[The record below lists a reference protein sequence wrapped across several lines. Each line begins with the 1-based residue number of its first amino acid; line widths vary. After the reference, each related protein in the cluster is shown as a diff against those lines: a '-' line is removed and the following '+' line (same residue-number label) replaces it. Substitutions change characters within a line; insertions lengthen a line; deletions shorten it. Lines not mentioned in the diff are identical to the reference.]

1 MRVGTLWNLALGPG
15 SIAIHVCE
23 YFLHGSIAFYVCVL
37 FVCVYFC
44 GTRAAL
50 PSMCVCTFYMAT
62 LHSELYCPAG
72 RFHQLL
78 HRWLSSIATD
88 GDWRDNAMVL
98 FSVFPFSDIPA
109 FSLACLVCLTIP
121 FLPTNVVNFNNSKSL
136 LWRCFIT
143 AWQQN
148 GTRLWRMKFNLGP
161 ANHITGLGRL

>member
-1 MRVGTLWNLALGPG
+1 MLTSEPETQKSCLVPLTSTIVRQHSYLAALSMGPG
-15 SIAIHVCE
+15 QHCHPCVWVLSTWQYCSLCLCT
-23 YFLHGSIAFYVCVL
+23 FL
-37 FVCVYFC
+37 CVYFC

-98 FSVFPFSDIPA
+98 FSAFPFSDIPA
-109 FSLACLVCLTIP
+109 FSLACLVCLTISI
-121 FLPTNVVNFNNSKSL
+121 LPTNVVNFNNSKSL
-136 LWRCFIT
+136 LWLC
-143 AWQQN
+143 
-148 GTRLWRMKFNLGP
+148 GGVS
-161 ANHITGLGRL
+161 